1 MLVAFSSSG
10 SDLDS
15 LLDPRFGRC
24 AYLVFV
30 DPETMAYEAVP
41 NPGSSAGGGSG
52 VRAAREVVE
61 RGAEVVITGQCGPN
75 AFGVLAAS
83 GVKILQAPREPLRNL
98 IEHYKQGKLP
108 EAKAPSP
115 ERPRFP
121 GRGF

>member
-1 MLVAFSSSG
+1 MRVAFSASG

-15 LLDPRFGRC
+15 FLDPRFGRC

-30 DPETMAYEAVP
+30 DPESLAYEAVP
-41 NPGSSAGGGSG
+41 NPGCSAGGGSG

-61 RGAEVVITGQCGPN
+61 RGAGVVITGQCGPN

-83 GVKILQAPREPLRNL
+83 GVRVLQAPREPLRRL
-98 IEHYKQGKLP
+98 LEYYKQGKLAEIRTP
-108 EAKAPSP
+108 GP